1 MAFFL
6 LVPSTNPNGFR
17 FSLNCWS
24 WSEEL
29 LSKRDRRLNIAW
41 RYSSTLSPVL
51 CRLSLNSRSRS
62 KFDRCVWNLCCSAC
76 FIFGQSAGPAERT
89 CIQYQSLACP
99 STKQWKSCS
108 TSPQLTWYNFCKC
121 SRRNINSF
129 TGIPFDPPSKT
140 RPHLLGCT
148 ISGRC
153 SVVIGTQDCCL
164 VSSGQCQEDC
174 CGGRLSRFSRCCR
187 SNTRWSMASVGW
199 IEALSPWTLVDLIVV
214 DC

>member
-108 TSPQLTWYNFCKC
+108 TSPQLTWYNFYPIF
-121 SRRNINSF
+121 SDV
-129 TGIPFDPPSKT
+129 PFRDAVP
-140 RPHLLGCT
+140 LLLALK
-148 ISGRC
+148 I
-153 SVVIGTQDCCL
+153 V
-164 VSSGQCQEDC
+164 
-174 CGGRLSRFSRCCR
+174 
-187 SNTRWSMASVGW
+187 ASYLQ
-199 IEALSPWTLVDLIVV
+199 ANARKIVV
-214 DC
+214 VDDFPDSHVAVAPILVGLWLL